1 MTATSVLGVEGN
13 NKTLLR
19 KPKVKTLLA
28 LLVPTATQNTGG
40 EVLLQRRMVVR
51 GLWEKVFVH

>member
-1 MTATSVLGVEGN
+1 MTATSVLGVERN